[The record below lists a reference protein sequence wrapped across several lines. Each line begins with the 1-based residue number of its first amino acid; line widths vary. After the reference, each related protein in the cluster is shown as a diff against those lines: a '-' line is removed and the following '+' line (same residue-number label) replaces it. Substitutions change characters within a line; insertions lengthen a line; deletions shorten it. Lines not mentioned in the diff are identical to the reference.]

1 MKIGKFS
8 KMTGLS
14 VLTIRYYIDLGLFA
28 PQRSERYWDFSEE
41 DLSRAAEIARYK
53 NCGFSLQTIA
63 ELFSLLQGSN
73 LSQQER
79 MCRLH
84 SVLDCESQRIQTN
97 HRQLTLSL
105 DKLNSMIRDIQG
117 QVVTDS
123 FNRFAAPFAESP
135 CNGRMSVLPITRF
148 FTASDPVP
156 AGFAPP

>member
-1 MKIGKFS
+1 MKIGTFS

-14 VLTIRYYIDLGLFA
+14 VLTIRYYIDLGLFT

-53 NCGFSLQTIA
+53 SCGFSLQTIA
-63 ELFSLLQGSN
+63 ELFSLLQGST
-73 LSQQER
+73 LSKQER
-79 MCRLH
+79 MRRLH

-97 HRQLTLSL
+97 RRQLTLSL

-123 FNRFAAPFAESP
+123 FNGIPLYLFSQ
-135 CNGRMSVLPITRF
+135 I
-148 FTASDPVP
+148 
-156 AGFAPP
+156 